1 MISSSHVTTPVY
13 RIFFAGK
20 SGLPR
25 RDRACRKL
33 VYATSTASTQSSS
46 TCVVKKGSEMFGDFG
61 SAPERRCGPSTA
73 SARRGLS
80 SLAHAVMLSKQVRLW
95 SGGWLHM
102 GRCEPGRFDHAAAQQ

>member
-46 TCVVKKGSEMFGDFG
+46 T
-61 SAPERRCGPSTA
+61 
-73 SARRGLS
+73 
-80 SLAHAVMLSKQVRLW
+80 
-95 SGGWLHM
+95 
-102 GRCEPGRFDHAAAQQ
+102 